1 MHIRSTAA
9 RTLVAVPTAAALM
22 LLAPA
27 AHAVAGGNGKG
38 APGNNGTVKIHDAA
52 TGQEDVRN
60 EPKVCTFYLDSF
72 GFDPNQDVLWAIFDM
87 NSDMTEPVV
96 FGDLPVDDHGHVRTE
111 DINLPDGHY
120 KLFWKAVPLVNGEL
134 PENPDVSN
142 PKHKVFKVDCGG
154 QTPAP
159 TGKPSPT
166 ATPTKAPSASPTAV
180 PSTTPSHT
188 ATPTPSHTPA
198 PTHTPEPTHS
208 ATPTTT
214 PEPTHSATPTTTP
227 APVPPTTPA
236 TQPPATTPATP
247 APTTPAADV
256 PTDAPSDAPSTAPSA
271 GPSTAPT
278 ATVPVHPGTGTKV
291 SPDQPLVVPAKV
303 SVPTPIPGATS
314 DGKKLATTGS
324 DGTLLYA
331 GAGTALLVAGAGAVV
346 YTRRRR
352 TS

>member
-27 AHAVAGGNGKG
+27 AYAAAGGNGNGKG

-87 NSDMTEPVV
+87 NDMSEPVV
-96 FGDLPVDDHGHVRTE
+96 YGDIPVDDHGHVRTE
-111 DINLPDGHY
+111 DISLPDGHY

-134 PENPDVSN
+134 PEHPDVSN

-180 PSTTPSHT
+180 PSTTPSHS
-188 ATPTPSHTPA
+188 ASPTPSHTPAPTHTPEPSHTPA

-214 PEPTHSATPTTTP
+214 P
-227 APVPPTTPA
+227 APVPPTIPA
-236 TQPPATTPATP
+236 AQPSATTPATP
-247 APTTPAADV
+247 TPTTPAA
-256 PTDAPSDAPSTAPSA
+256 DAPSDAPSTAPSA

-303 SVPTPIPGATS
+303 SVPTPIPGAAS

-324 DGTLLYA
+324 DGPLLYA
-331 GAGTALLVAGAGAVV
+331 GVGTALLAAGAGAVV

-352 TS
+352 TSS

>member
-27 AHAVAGGNGKG
+27 AHAVAGGNGNGKG

-87 NSDMTEPVV
+87 NDMSEPVV
-96 FGDLPVDDHGHVRTE
+96 YGDIPVDDHGHVRTE

-154 QTPAP
+154 KTPAP

-214 PEPTHSATPTTTP
+214 P
-227 APVPPTTPA
+227 A

-278 ATVPVHPGTGTKV
+278 ATVPVHPGTGTTV

-303 SVPTPIPGATS
+303 SVPTPIPGAAS

>member
-1 MHIRSTAA
+1 MHLRSTAA
-9 RTLVAVPTAAALM
+9 RSLVAVPTAAALL

-38 APGNNGTVKIHDAA
+38 APGNNGTVKIHDAS

-72 GFDPNQDVLWAIFDM
+72 GFDANQDVLWAIFDM

-96 FGDLPVDDHGHVRTE
+96 YGDLPVDDQGHIRTE

-120 KLFWKAVPLVNGEL
+120 KLFWQAVSLVDGEL

-142 PKHKVFKVDCGG
+142 PKQKVFKVDCGG
-154 QTPAP
+154 QTTAP
-159 TGKPSPT
+159 TGK
-166 ATPTKAPSASPTAV
+166 PTAV
-180 PSTTPSHT
+180 PSTSPTHTPAPSH
-188 ATPTPSHTPA
+188 TPTPSHTPA
-198 PTHTPEPTHS
+198 PTHS
-208 ATPTTT
+208 ATPSTT
-214 PEPTHSATPTTTP
+214 PLPPVPTTAPATTP
-227 APVPPTTPA
+227 ATEPAKTPAPTTPA
-236 TQPPATTPATP
+236 TAPATAPATEPAKTP
-247 APTTPAADV
+247 APTTPAAVV
-256 PTDAPSDAPSTAPSA
+256 PSGAPSTAPSA

-278 ATVPVHPGTGTKV
+278 ATVPVHPGAGTKV
-291 SPDQPLVVPAKV
+291 SPQQPLVVPAKV
-303 SVPTPIPGATS
+303 SVPTPIPGAVS
-314 DGKKLATTGS
+314 DGKKLASTGS

-352 TS
+352 TSS